1 MDRRRLVNASSGA
14 ARADKNTGVKR
25 RRDDGR
31 LSRILLVI
39 TIVFLVAISGWWAS
53 LLGRLA
59 GESYALAVQIHG
71 DNHAATQVLA
81 RRRTMIMWESF
92 AFSCVPVILLALS
105 WRGAERERQQQSR
118 LEAMLAASTHELKTP
133 VAGLRAL
140 LESLKSG
147 VLPAADAGPHLDQGL
162 AACDRLERLAESI
175 TVRQAVLAGASP
187 VERRK
192 LGDLLDEVQRHR
204 LVDSGVTY
212 DLGDAAEVVLAL
224 PENAFRSVV
233 DNLLDNAMRHAD
245 GKGVA
250 VRARREGEHV
260 MVEVLDGGRGF
271 VPSEAESLFEPYR
284 RGAGRTERRGT
295 GLGLFL
301 ARTLARE
308 MGGTLT
314 GESEGPGRGATF
326 RLRLPGKPA

>member
-1 MDRRRLVNASSGA
+1 M
-14 ARADKNTGVKR
+14 KR

-31 LSRILLVI
+31 LSRVLLVV

-59 GESYALAVQIHG
+59 GESYALAVQLHG

-147 VLPAADAGPHLDQGL
+147 VLPAEAAAPHLDAGL

-187 VERRK
+187 VEQRT
-192 LGDLLDEVQRHR
+192 LGDLVAEVRRHR
-204 LVDSGVTY
+204 LVDSGVDY
-212 DLGDAAEVVLAL
+212 ELGDAESAVLSL
-224 PENAFRSVV
+224 PENGFRSVL
-233 DNLLDNAMRHAD
+233 DNLLDNAMRHGD
-245 GKGVA
+245 GKA
-250 VRARREGEHV
+250 VTVTARRDGEHV
-260 MVEVLDGGRGF
+260 VVEVRDEGRGF
-271 VPSEAESLFEPYR
+271 APSEAESLFEPYR

-314 GESEGPGRGATF
+314 GQSAGPGRGATF
-326 RLRLPGKPA
+326 RLRLPGNPA